1 MAFGV
6 YVHVPFCA
14 SRCGYCD
21 FNTYTATELGGG
33 GSISEFRDVLA
44 LEFDVAAPT
53 LAGVR
58 VDTVFFGGGTPT
70 MLSAEQ
76 LAGILDDLRTRCE
89 LADDAEIT
97 TECNPDSVD
106 EPYLRTLRAAGFT
119 RISIGMQSS
128 APSVLATLERTHTPG
143 RAIETAKLARDVG
156 FEHVSLD
163 LIYGTPG
170 ESNEA
175 LRQSVDDALSA
186 DPDHLSAYSLII
198 EPGTRMGAKRDRG
211 ELSATD
217 DDVLAEKYLLVD
229 EALTQAGYAW
239 YEVSNWARPG
249 GECRHNL
256 GYWRSDPWWGF
267 GPGAHSFIGVER
279 WWNLKHPRAYAA
291 ALREGGEVRAGRESL
306 TAHELAMERVMLEL
320 RLATGV
326 QTTILDA
333 QAVADHVVRGNLT
346 YVDDRAVLT
355 QSGRLLADAIV
366 RDVLTSPS

>member
-33 GSISEFRDVLA
+33 GSMLEYREVLGR
-44 LEFDVAAPT
+44 EFDVAAST
-53 LAGVR
+53 LASNT

-70 MLSAEQ
+70 MLPANE
-76 LAGILDDLRTRCE
+76 LAGILGDLRARWE
-89 LADDAEIT
+89 FADDVEVT

-106 EPYLRTLRAAGFT
+106 ERYLHTLRAAGFT

-128 APSVLATLERTHTPG
+128 APSVLAMLERTHTPG
-143 RAIETAKLARDVG
+143 RAVETAKLARDVG
-156 FEHVSLD
+156 FDHVSLD

-170 ESNEA
+170 ESDEA
-175 LRQSVDDALSA
+175 LLQSVHDALSA
-186 DPDHLSAYSLII
+186 EPDHLSAY
-198 EPGTRMGAKRDRG
+198 
-211 ELSATD
+211 
-217 DDVLAEKYLLVD
+217 DVLAEKYLLVD

-249 GECRHNL
+249 GECQHNL
-256 GYWRSDPWWGF
+256 GYWHSDPWWGF

-279 WWNLKHPRAYAA
+279 WWNLKHPSAYAA
-291 ALREGGEVRAGRESL
+291 ALREGRDVRAGRESL
-306 TAHELAMERVMLEL
+306 DVHELAMERVMLEL

-326 QTTILDA
+326 QTALLDDE
-333 QAVADHVVRGNLT
+333 AVADHVVRGNLSRI
-346 YVDDRAVLT
+346 DDRVVLT
-355 QSGRLLADAIV
+355 QSGRLLADAVV